1 MFFIQK
7 SIIWHLNMFT
17 VIFRLSSR
25 TSTVIS
31 FHWFQCLKW
40 RKLFHQKIRN
50 LLNIPLLTIIL
61 VIWFHES
68 FFRFLTRN
76 KIEMSKRTSNRQGRG
91 QNIRLSQ
98 DYVENN
104 TDDEE
109 EEAVVSKTG
118 NVHSHL
124 IALLS
129 SVSVCLKFVEESLWI
144 YWKNLVNCECY

>member
-1 MFFIQK
+1 
-7 SIIWHLNMFT
+7 
-17 VIFRLSSR
+17 
-25 TSTVIS
+25 
-31 FHWFQCLKW
+31 
-40 RKLFHQKIRN
+40 
-50 LLNIPLLTIIL
+50 
-61 VIWFHES
+61 
-68 FFRFLTRN
+68 
-76 KIEMSKRTSNRQGRG
+76 MSKRTSNRQGRG

-129 SVSVCLKFVEESLWI
+129 SVSVCLKFVEESL
-144 YWKNLVNCECY
+144 